1 MKAIVLGASG
11 LIGTELIRLLS
22 ADPEVESVRIVT
34 RRPLNVSLPKLE
46 ERVIELGST
55 EQMEGVV
62 EKGALV
68 FSCIGTTQAQVNGDR
83 DAYRKIDHA
92 ITLSAA
98 QACLK
103 KEAACFS
110 FVSSGGANA
119 RSSNFYLRLKGE
131 IEEDAAALGLPSL
144 VIMQPSL
151 LLGKRS
157 VFRPGERL
165 AQLFMQRLSFLLPA
179 NVKAVHASAVAQ
191 TMIKYAKMAPAGCT
205 IVDNGSILSGSQGK
219 SS

>member
-34 RRPLNVSLPKLE
+34 RRPLNVDLPKLE
-46 ERVIELGST
+46 ERVIDLSST
-55 EQMEGVV
+55 KQMQGVV
-62 EKGALV
+62 DKGALV
-68 FSCIGTTQAQVNGDR
+68 FSCIGTTQRQVKGDR
-83 DAYRKIDHA
+83 NAYRKIDHA
-92 ITLSAA
+92 ITLGAG

-103 KEAACFS
+103 KGAACFS

-119 RSSNFYLRLKGE
+119 KSSNFYLRLKGE
-131 IEEDAAALGLPSL
+131 IEEDIAALGLPSL

-165 AQLFMQRLSFLLPA
+165 AQFFMPRLSFLLPA

>member
-34 RRPLNVSLPKLE
+34 RRPLNVDLPKLE

-68 FSCIGTTQAQVNGDR
+68 FSCIGTTQRQVKGDR

-92 ITLSAA
+92 ITLRAG

-103 KEAACFS
+103 KGAACFS

-119 RSSNFYLRLKGE
+119 KSSNFYLRLKGE
-131 IEEDAAALGLPSL
+131 IEEDAAALGLHSL

-165 AQLFMQRLSFLLPA
+165 AQFFMPRLSFLFPA
-179 NVKAVHASAVAQ
+179 NFRPVRAVTVAEA
-191 TMIKYAKMAPAGCT
+191 MIRYAKKAPSGCT
-205 IVDNGSILSGSQGK
+205 IVENQSILDPSD
-219 SS
+219 

>member
-11 LIGTELIRLLS
+11 LIGTELMRMLS

-34 RRPLNVSLPKLE
+34 RRPLNVDLPKLE

-68 FSCIGTTQAQVNGDR
+68 FSCIGTTLRQVKGDR

-92 ITLSAA
+92 ITLRAG

-103 KEAACFS
+103 KGASCFS

-157 VFRPGERL
+157 VFRPENDWLSSSCPDCPFFSGQFQTCTCCDRGGSHDPIRQENAFGMYHRGESEHL
-165 AQLFMQRLSFLLPA
+165 
-179 NVKAVHASAVAQ
+179 
-191 TMIKYAKMAPAGCT
+191 
-205 IVDNGSILSGSQGK
+205 GSI
-219 SS
+219 